1 MPTKRLSKTVKLI
14 NVVREKNN
22 GITQPSGA
30 ATPRNSDAHERVAV
44 PQALCALRE
53 HTRPR
58 PKSGKAVLT
67 PGHAWFLNR
76 AKRSDGSDTTPARNA
91 PVSPCEPLCAIL
103 LAKARVYPLSP
114 VKTNVNRLCE
124 CDLKPLWKGLSPCRM
139 GRTFSVFQ
147 ADQAVS
153 GGKQDS
159 RRSLLKRTLRRLWT
173 MCERARRILLRRW
186 ETEPLG
192 MRVSLPTMSR
202 FGGFR
207 PLFTR
212 SIKAQDK
219 RPQSQAPAARPQ
231 SPAVR
236 GFPRF

>member
-1 MPTKRLSKTVKLI
+1 MKLI

-91 PVSPCEPLCAIL
+91 PVSPCEPLCARLGAGMAVRPTRGDSARTGRIL
-103 LAKARVYPLSP
+103 GRHKNGEYATVTRGRPAFQQHEAHAEGSDTTPMQERQKSTVCRREQRVRRRRAPTL
-114 VKTNVNRLCE
+114 R
-124 CDLKPLWKGLSPCRM
+124 KP
-139 GRTFSVFQ
+139 FF
-147 ADQAVS
+147 
-153 GGKQDS
+153 
-159 RRSLLKRTLRRLWT
+159 LLK
-173 MCERARRILLRRW
+173 
-186 ETEPLG
+186 
-192 MRVSLPTMSR
+192 
-202 FGGFR
+202 
-207 PLFTR
+207 
-212 SIKAQDK
+212 
-219 RPQSQAPAARPQ
+219 
-231 SPAVR
+231 
-236 GFPRF
+236 